1 MRMATRERSSAEA
14 IRQATLCLQRGE
26 WLSAEGICRYVLEAS
41 PGHAEALELL
51 AEVCFAQGRLAEAL
65 DAYEQALQSKPQDA
79 STLYNRGVVLDR
91 LGRHADAI
99 ASFDQALEL
108 QPRDVAA
115 LVNRGNALQALRRF
129 AEALGSLD
137 RALAIAPRNVEARF
151 NRGNALLAMDRH
163 EEALASF
170 DEAIAHGPDHADALL
185 NRGLA
190 LAALGRHTEA
200 LESYRRLLVIDPR
213 RVEAH
218 YNCGNALRALERDAD
233 AVACYDAALAL
244 QPEHPDAHW
253 NRAWALLALGDYERG
268 WPEHEW
274 RSKSPRWL
282 APPPRSTAPRW
293 LGESDC
299 RHRTLLV
306 LSEQG
311 AGDTVQYLRYVP
323 LLAARGARVLLELPR
338 SLERLC
344 AHYRKWATLAFDDE
358 PLPPHD
364 VHCPIA
370 SLPLAFRT
378 TVETI
383 PAQLPYLDADPV
395 RVAQWR
401 ETLAPVPG
409 PLRAGLVWAGNP
421 KQGSEPRRGIGL
433 EPCLPL
439 FEVPGVRWHS
449 LQVGERASDLA
460 RLAPGAA
467 LDLSERLTDFAETA
481 AVIANLDLVVTTDT
495 AVAHIAGAMG
505 KPVWILLMFAAD
517 WRWLRGRDDSPWY
530 PSARLFRQQSPG
542 DWRGVIGRVKG
553 ELERS
558 KEARP

>member
-1 MRMATRERSSAEA
+1 MTMPARDRSSAQA

-26 WLSAEGICRYVLEAS
+26 WLSAEGICRYVLEAN
-41 PGHAEALELL
+41 PGEPEALELL
-51 AEVCFAQGRLAEAL
+51 AEVYFAQDRLAEAL
-65 DAYEQALQSKPQDA
+65 DAYDKALQSKPQDA
-79 STLYNRGVVLDR
+79 SILYNRGVVLDR
-91 LGRHADAI
+91 LGRHADAV
-99 ASFDQALEL
+99 ASFDQALAV

-115 LVNRGNALQALRRF
+115 LVNRGNALHALRRF
-129 AEALGSLD
+129 AEALGSFD
-137 RALAIAPRNVEARF
+137 RALAIAPRNVEARY
-151 NRGNALLAMDRH
+151 NRGNALLAMNRH

-170 DEAIAHGPDHADALL
+170 DQAIAHRPGHADALL

-190 LAALGRHTEA
+190 LAALGRHAEA
-200 LESYRRLLVIDPR
+200 LESYRRLLAIDPR

-218 YNCGNALRALERDAD
+218 YNSGNALRALERDAD
-233 AVACYDAALAL
+233 AIACYDAALAL
-244 QPEHPDAHW
+244 QPDHADAHW
-253 NRAWALLALGDYERG
+253 NRAWALLALGDYEHG

-274 RSKSPRWL
+274 RSKSSRGL
-282 APPPRSTAPRW
+282 APPPRSAAPRW

-299 RHRTLLV
+299 RDRTLLV

-311 AGDTVQYLRYVP
+311 TGDTVQYLRYLP
-323 LLAARGARVLLELPR
+323 LLAARGARVVLELPR

-344 AHYRKWATLAFDDE
+344 APYRKWATLTFDDE

-364 VHCPIA
+364 LHCPIA

-383 PAQLPYLDADPV
+383 PANLPYLDADPAL
-395 RVAQWR
+395 VAQWR
-401 ETLAPVPG
+401 ETLAPADRA
-409 PLRAGLVWAGNP
+409 LRAGLVWAGNP

-433 EPCLPL
+433 EPCLSL
-439 FEVPGVRWHS
+439 FEVAGVRWHS

-460 RLAPGAA
+460 RFAPGAA
-467 LDLSERLTDFAETA
+467 LDLSEKLTDFAVTA

-505 KPVWILLMFAAD
+505 KPVWVLLMFAAD

-542 DWRGVIGRVKG
+542 DWAGVIGRVKQALAG
-553 ELERS
+553 IG
-558 KEARP
+558 KA

>member
-1 MRMATRERSSAEA
+1 MPTTRHCSRSHGTPA
-14 IRQATLCLQRGE
+14 
-26 WLSAEGICRYVLEAS
+26 
-41 PGHAEALELL
+41 P
-51 AEVCFAQGRLAEAL
+51 
-65 DAYEQALQSKPQDA
+65 
-79 STLYNRGVVLDR
+79 LYNRGVVLDR
-91 LGRHADAI
+91 LGRHADAV
-99 ASFDQALEL
+99 ASFDQALAL

-115 LVNRGNALQALRRF
+115 LVNRGNAQHALRSF
-129 AEALGSLD
+129 AEALGSFD
-137 RALAIAPRNVEARF
+137 RALAIAPRNVEARY

-170 DEAIAHGPDHADALL
+170 DEAIAHRPDHAEALL

-190 LAALGRHTEA
+190 LAALGRHAEA

-233 AVACYDAALAL
+233 AIACYDAALAL
-244 QPEHPDAHW
+244 QPDHPDAHW

-282 APPPRSTAPRW
+282 APPPRSAAPRW

-299 RHRTLLV
+299 RDRTLLI

-311 AGDTVQYLRYVP
+311 TGDTVQYLRYVP
-323 LLAARGARVLLELPR
+323 LLAARGARIVLELAAFARAPMR
-338 SLERLC
+338 ALQ
-344 AHYRKWATLAFDDE
+344 KWAALAFDDE

-364 VHCPIA
+364 LHCPIA

-383 PAQLPYLDADPV
+383 PAQLPYLDADPGL
-395 RVAQWR
+395 VAQWR
-401 ETLAPVPG
+401 ETLAAG
-409 PLRAGLVWAGNP
+409 DGGLRAGLVWAGNP

-439 FEVPGVRWHS
+439 FEVAGVRWHS
-449 LQVGERASDLA
+449 LQVGERALDLA
-460 RLAPGAA
+460 RFAPGAT

-505 KPVWILLMFAAD
+505 KPVWVLLMFAAD
-517 WRWLRGRDDSPWY
+517 WRWLRGRDNSPWY

-542 DWRGVIGRVKG
+542 DWRGVIVRVKQALAG
-553 ELERS
+553 IG
-558 KEARP
+558 KG